1 MNVFLSQT
9 ELLKSDTSSNLD
21 LSSNDIDTGNL
32 FSDGVLDLDSGVDFD
47 KVVSALLIN
56 EELGRTGVSVFDGS
70 CELEGIVK
78 DSLSDRFVKMG
89 SGCDLDNLVSAF
101 VRV

>member
-1 MNVFLSQT
+1 VNVFLGQT
-9 ELLKSDTSSNLD
+9 ELFKSDTSSNLD